1 MNEPHEAASGQAE
14 IEQVFTLTKLGL
26 VLVLKNGF
34 SGTIPRNGIV
44 QSERGKSAYSGPE
57 FIDSVG
63 LRRSRLGVIAKASE
77 AAEWFQPGDT
87 VTFYELP

>member
-1 MNEPHEAASGQAE
+1 MSGQAE
-14 IEQVFTLTKLGL
+14 IEQVFTVTRRGL
-26 VLVLKNGF
+26 VLVLKDGF
-34 SGTIPRNGIV
+34 SGTIPGNGIV

-63 LRRSRLGVIAKASE
+63 LRRSWLGVIAIASE

-87 VTFYELP
+87 VIFYERP